1 MTGSLAKLSS
11 VSDHLR
17 VIDSLESVALEANCI
32 HLWLA
37 RNDSVASSDAFKRA
51 VLSSYVGAPAAELRF
66 DEGEHGKPALAG
78 GARSIEFNLSHSGDW
93 LVCAVSRAVPV
104 GVDLEYC
111 DPRRASL
118 KVARRYFR
126 SEELALLETCP
137 DQLREQRFFDYWTLK
152 ECAVKARGEALAP
165 GLKAYGF
172 DFSVCENGPGHIAR
186 FTDDSADTA
195 TYFLLDPLENY
206 RMALCWMGD
215 GSAPAV
221 NLMELDSQ
229 GAATE
234 RTVSLRATSL
244 TPAGC

>member
-1 MTGSLAKLSS
+1 MTGSSAKLFS

-17 VIDSLESVALEANCI
+17 VVDRCESVVLEANCV

-37 RNDSVASSDAFKRA
+37 RNDSVASSDAFKRS
-51 VLSSYVGAPAAELRF
+51 VLSGYVGAPAAELRF
-66 DEGEHGKPALAG
+66 NEGEHGKPALAG
-78 GARSIEFNLSHSGDW
+78 GAQAIEFNLSHSGDW
-93 LVCAVSRAVPV
+93 LVCAISRGVPV

-126 SEELALLETCP
+126 AEELALLETWP
-137 DQLREQRFFDYWTLK
+137 DLLRGQRFFDYWTLK

-172 DFSVCENGPGHIAR
+172 DVSLCEDGLGHIAR
-186 FTDDSADTA
+186 LTDDGADPA
-195 TYFLLDPLENY
+195 TYFLLDSLENY
-206 RMALCWMGD
+206 CMALCWMGD

-221 NLMELDSQ
+221 SLRELDSH
-229 GAATE
+229 GDATE
-234 RTVSLRATSL
+234 RTLSLRATSHRF
-244 TPAGC
+244 AG

>member
-1 MTGSLAKLSS
+1 
-11 VSDHLR
+11 
-17 VIDSLESVALEANCI
+17 VIDSLENIVLEANCV

-37 RNDSVASSDAFKRA
+37 RNDSFASSDAFKRA
-51 VLSSYVGAPAAELRF
+51 VLSSYVGAPAAELHF
-66 DEGEHGKPALAG
+66 DEGEHGKPALGG
-78 GARSIEFNLSHSGDW
+78 GAQSIEFNLSHSGDW
-93 LVCAVSRAVPV
+93 LVCAVSREVAV

-126 SEELALLETCP
+126 PEELALLETCP

-172 DFSVCENGPGHIAR
+172 DFSLHEDGPGHIAC
-186 FTDDSADTA
+186 FTDDSADPS

-206 RMALCWMGD
+206 RMAVCWMGD
-215 GSAPAV
+215 GGAPGV
-221 NLMELDSQ
+221 TLIELDSQ

-244 TPAGC
+244 TPAG